1 MNIQNLFKRIDTK
14 KEILLAIDGKCGSG
28 KTTLSNILKEKYDCS
43 VFHMDDFFLQPYQ
56 RTESRYKEPGG
67 NVDYERFESEILIPL
82 SQKRDVYYSKFN
94 CKKMELEPK
103 IFVPYKPI
111 NIIEG
116 SYSMHPN
123 LQKYYT
129 TSIYLQLNEK
139 ERLNRI
145 KKRNP
150 DTYELFIHRWI
161 PLENLYFDTFH
172 IQEKCDYTIITDHI

>member
-1 MNIQNLFKRIDTK
+1 MKIEDLFKIIDSRN
-14 KEILLAIDGKCGSG
+14 EIILSIDGKCGSG
-28 KTTLSNILKEKYDCS
+28 KTTLSNLLKEKYNCN

-56 RTESRYKEPGG
+56 RTEKRYNEPGG

-82 SQKRDVYYSKFN
+82 SKHEDIDYSKFN
-94 CKKMELEPK
+94 CAKMRLEPK
-103 IFVPYKPI
+103 IHIPYKAI

-129 TSIYLQLNEK
+129 HSIFLQLDEDT
-139 ERLNRI
+139 RLSRI

-150 DTYELFIHRWI
+150 DTYNMFINRWI
-161 PLENLYFDTFH
+161 PLENLYFDAFS
-172 IQEKCDYTIITDHI
+172 IQQNCDYTIITDQN